1 MSGDEALREGLR
13 GAVAQV
19 IYEHLA
25 GATSAGR
32 LGGFLLTFDWVDIGD
47 AAGEHLVVDGR
58 DPYVAAR
65 ALVRTL
71 HGSSRP
77 GSPGSRAR

>member
-1 MSGDEALREGLR
+1 MLGDEALGERLR
-13 GAVAQV
+13 LAVAQV
-19 IYEHLA
+19 VNEHLA

-32 LGGFLLTFDWVDIGD
+32 LGGFLLSFDWVDIGD

-58 DPYVAAR
+58 DPHVAAK

-71 HGSSRP
+71 YGVGRP

>member
-19 IYEHLA
+19 IHEHLV

-32 LGGFLLTFDWVDIGD
+32 LGGFLLSFDWVDIGD

-58 DPYVAAR
+58 DPQVAAKT
-65 ALVRTL
+65 LVRTL
-71 HGSSRP
+71 HGSRRP
-77 GSPGSRAR
+77 ANPGSRAR